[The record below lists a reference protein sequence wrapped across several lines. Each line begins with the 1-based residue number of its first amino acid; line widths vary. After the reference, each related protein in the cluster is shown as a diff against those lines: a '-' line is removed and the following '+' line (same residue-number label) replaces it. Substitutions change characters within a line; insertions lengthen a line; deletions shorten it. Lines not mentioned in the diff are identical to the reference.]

1 MIEEKLKTVT
11 CRLCNKDFLVSS
23 DRRICLKCQRETK
36 ERGMTVKE
44 ILTADDKPDNSSF
57 KYERALNDIKEL
69 CRHRDL
75 GTLAPMVT
83 LLRIS
88 QIIKTI
94 DIVTEELSCPHKNI
108 SPIGICKDCGTTVER
123 RKIIP
128 IPGKRDYPNSK
139 EEYTYFKLTPKGELF
154 PDRRLS

>member
-1 MIEEKLKTVT
+1 MIKKLKTVI
-11 CRLCNKDFLVSS
+11 CQLCNKDFLVSS
-23 DRRICLKCQRETK
+23 DRRICLKCQRKTK
-36 ERGMTVKE
+36 EIEMTVKE
-44 ILTADDKPDNSSF
+44 ILTVDDKPDNSSF

-75 GTLAPMVT
+75 GALAPMVT

-94 DIVTEELSCPHKNI
+94 DIVTEEPSCPHKNI

-123 RKIIP
+123 RKIISV
-128 IPGKRDYPNSK
+128 PGTGFYPNK
-139 EEYTYFKLTPKGELF
+139 EGVYKYFKLSPKGREM
-154 PDRRLS
+154 PDRRI